1 MNFYFHLKAVVIMA
15 VSLDPDSSVSDD
27 DSAMYRRLSE
37 RVSAA
42 AEDETLAA
50 MFSGA
55 LADDE
60 ADAGCMTGL
69 VPKSDLEL
77 VREMV
82 RDEAQDDDGL
92 LKWDAPKKKSVID
105 IDAETG
111 RLSNAW

>member
-1 MNFYFHLKAVVIMA
+1 
-15 VSLDPDSSVSDD
+15 
-27 DSAMYRRLSE
+27 MYRRLSE

-55 LADDE
+55 LAE
-60 ADAGCMTGL
+60 EDANSMTGL

-82 RDEAQDDDGL
+82 QPRDEQNEVEEEEGL
-92 LKWDAPKKKSVID
+92 LKWDAPRKKNVID
-105 IDAETG
+105 IDDETG
-111 RLSNAW
+111 KLLNPG

>member
-1 MNFYFHLKAVVIMA
+1 MHCKLQLSHV
-15 VSLDPDSSVSDD
+15 PDSSVSDD

-55 LADDE
+55 LADE
-60 ADAGCMTGL
+60 VDANCMTGL

-82 RDEAQDDDGL
+82 RDEAQNDGL

-111 RLSNAW
+111 RLSNAG

>member
-1 MNFYFHLKAVVIMA
+1 
-15 VSLDPDSSVSDD
+15 
-27 DSAMYRRLSE
+27 MYRRLSE

-55 LADDE
+55 LAE
-60 ADAGCMTGL
+60 EDANSITGL

-82 RDEAQDDDGL
+82 QPRDAQDEVEDGL
-92 LKWDAPKKKSVID
+92 LKWDAPRKKNVID
-105 IDAETG
+105 IDDETG
-111 RLSNAW
+111 KLLNPG

>member
-1 MNFYFHLKAVVIMA
+1 MQLSH
-15 VSLDPDSSVSDD
+15 DPDSSVSDD

-55 LADDE
+55 LADE
-60 ADAGCMTGL
+60 VDANCMTGL

-111 RLSNAW
+111 RLSNAG

>member
-1 MNFYFHLKAVVIMA
+1 
-15 VSLDPDSSVSDD
+15 
-27 DSAMYRRLSE
+27 MYRRLSE

-55 LADDE
+55 LAEED
-60 ADAGCMTGL
+60 GNSMTGL

-82 RDEAQDDDGL
+82 QPRDAQDEVEDGL
-92 LKWDAPKKKSVID
+92 LKWDAPRKKNVID
-105 IDAETG
+105 IDDETG
-111 RLSNAW
+111 KLLNPG

>member
-1 MNFYFHLKAVVIMA
+1 MQLSH
-15 VSLDPDSSVSDD
+15 DPDSSVSDD

-55 LADDE
+55 LADE
-60 ADAGCMTGL
+60 DASCMTGL

-82 RDEAQDDDGL
+82 RDVADDDEL
-92 LKWDAPKKKSVID
+92 LKWEAPRKKSVID

-111 RLSNAW
+111 RLSNAG

>member
-1 MNFYFHLKAVVIMA
+1 MA
-15 VSLDPDSSVSDD
+15 GSDDD

-42 AEDETLAA
+42 AGDETLAA

-55 LADDE
+55 LAE
-60 ADAGCMTGL
+60 EDANSMTGL

-82 RDEAQDDDGL
+82 QPRDAQDEVEEEEEDGL
-92 LKWDAPKKKSVID
+92 LKWDAPRKKNVID
-105 IDAETG
+105 IDDETG
-111 RLSNAW
+111 KLLNPG

>member
-1 MNFYFHLKAVVIMA
+1 MHL
-15 VSLDPDSSVSDD
+15 SLHPDSSVSDDD

-55 LADDE
+55 LADE
-60 ADAGCMTGL
+60 DASCMTGL

-82 RDEAQDDDGL
+82 REEVQDDGL
-92 LKWDAPKKKSVID
+92 LKWDAPRKKSVID
-105 IDAETG
+105 IDSETQ
-111 RLSNAW
+111 RLSNTG

>member
-1 MNFYFHLKAVVIMA
+1 
-15 VSLDPDSSVSDD
+15 
-27 DSAMYRRLSE
+27 MYRRLSE

-50 MFSGA
+50 MFSGT
-55 LADDE
+55 LADE
-60 ADAGCMTGL
+60 VDANCMTGL

-82 RDEAQDDDGL
+82 RDEAQDDNDGL

-111 RLSNAW
+111 RLSSAG

>member
-1 MNFYFHLKAVVIMA
+1 
-15 VSLDPDSSVSDD
+15 
-27 DSAMYRRLSE
+27 MYRRLSE

-55 LADDE
+55 LAE
-60 ADAGCMTGL
+60 DASSMTGL

-82 RDEAQDDDGL
+82 QDKEEEEGGL
-92 LKWDAPKKKSVID
+92 LKWDAPRKKNVID
-105 IDAETG
+105 IDDETG
-111 RLSNAW
+111 KLLSAG

>member
-1 MNFYFHLKAVVIMA
+1 
-15 VSLDPDSSVSDD
+15 
-27 DSAMYRRLSE
+27 MYRRLSE

-55 LADDE
+55 LADE
-60 ADAGCMTGL
+60 DASCMTGL

-82 RDEAQDDDGL
+82 RDVADDDEL
-92 LKWDAPKKKSVID
+92 LKWEAPRKKSVID

-111 RLSNAW
+111 RLSNAG